1 MAQSVLFVCMG
12 NICRSPTAEG
22 VARRMAED
30 MNLAVEFDSAGTLGY
45 HVGEAPDKRSIA
57 AAARRGYEL
66 GSLRAR
72 QVDLSDFDRFD
83 LVLAMDENNLRTLL
97 EICPPARRD
106 RVRKLLDF
114 ADAVAEIDVP
124 DPYYGGADG
133 FEFVV
138 SLIERGVKGLLEN
151 LQQK

>member
-1 MAQSVLFVCMG
+1 MG

-22 VARRMAED
+22 VARKMAED
-30 MNLAVEFDSAGTLGY
+30 MNLAVDFDSAGTLGY
-45 HVGEAPDKRSIA
+45 HLGEAPDKRSIEA
-57 AAARRGYEL
+57 AGRRGYAL

-83 LVLAMDENNLRTLL
+83 LVLAMDEQNRRALL
-97 EICPPARRD
+97 DICPVARRD

-114 ADAVAEIDVP
+114 GDAAAETDVP
-124 DPYYGGADG
+124 DPYYGGTDG
-133 FEFVV
+133 FEFVI
-138 SLIERGVKGLLEN
+138 SLIERGVTGLLAN